1 MKKIIAV
8 ALSLCMLLSG
18 VSAFA
23 ADSDWDSYQQYVISF
38 AAAGA
43 PNEEALDEFT
53 ATILSC
59 GDMTSLLAGTGM
71 GVIFE
76 VMGAL
81 EYDAWLAAGKP
92 AANTDGI
99 TPDEEAAGE
108 AAETEKTEGAPAGEN
123 ATVELVIGGV
133 SVTLTVYEFD
143 GVQYVKLDDLIAL
156 AESTAAPAEDAGAAS
171 EEALFEA
178 YLDYERSMLQADGE
192 GNDDFANTLDTVT
205 IETYDE
211 TSMPFEMFTSM
222 FGALT
227 FDGFKA
233 YYEENGEYPIAP
245 ESMAAPD

>member
-1 MKKIIAV
+1 
-8 ALSLCMLLSG
+8 MLLSG

-43 PNEEALDEFT
+43 PNEEALEEFT

-99 TPDEEAAGE
+99 TPDEDAAGDT
-108 AAETEKTEGAPAGEN
+108 ADAEKEEGVPAGEN
-123 ATVELVIGGV
+123 VTVDLVIGGV

-156 AESTAAPAEDAGAAS
+156 ADSAATPAEAS
-171 EEALFEA
+171 DEVLFEA
-178 YLDYERSMLQADGE
+178 YLEYERSMLQSDGE
-192 GNDDFANTLDTVT
+192 GNDDFANTLNTVT
-205 IETYDE
+205 IDTYDE
-211 TSMPFEMFTSM
+211 TAMPFEMFTSM

-233 YYEENGEYPIAP
+233 YYAENGEYPIAP